1 MIRFGKFLTAFCIS
15 FLAFAAIGK
24 AQGKQ
29 ELAEK
34 TTPQLLEII
43 KRIGEKEGRTSAE
56 ISRLSNSALSYM
68 DMDFIS
74 SKTLGKYYKKLSDEE
89 RRQYQKLLSDLFIH
103 VAFPN
108 SGKFFAGLDIQFE
121 KTLLKKTKAVTPVLV
136 VHKEEGEVDIEFRL
150 HLADQK
156 WKVIDVDLDGVSMRN
171 NLRTQIYKILKK
183 NDFKELMRRMTKK
196 LKEAKEDS

>member
-1 MIRFGKFLTAFCIS
+1 M
-15 FLAFAAIGK
+15 
-24 AQGKQ
+24 
-29 ELAEK
+29 
-34 TTPQLLEII
+34 
-43 KRIGEKEGRTSAE
+43 
-56 ISRLSNSALSYM
+56 
-68 DMDFIS
+68 
-74 SKTLGKYYKKLSDEE
+74 
-89 RRQYQKLLSDLFIH
+89 LSDLFIH